1 MQGFL
6 SAYDETKES
15 AVANP
20 QLNAENPSLRSF
32 EMVSLLLV
40 EEEGKLL
47 IRIVSVD
54 GETGHRVYE
63 QVPIR
68 LNSKENP

>member
-1 MQGFL
+1 M
-6 SAYDETKES
+6 
-15 AVANP
+15 VNP
-20 QLNAENPSLRSF
+20 QVAPEDPSLRSF
-32 EMVSLLLV
+32 ECISIKLV
-40 EEEGKLL
+40 ESGERLV
-47 IRIVSVD
+47 IQIVSVD